1 MNDVRY
7 LCDFAKLT
15 GSFPHLKRHYI
26 LMIPSYLL
34 VSLLYGICCLALL
47 LLSVFIYNHTVLTGY
62 SKARISF
69 NIFHDQIKSVNK
81 DVLFKE
87 SHDTLP
93 VCRHSKPPAATRKRG
108 MLQSQF
114 VVTVTIA
121 IIQSTFNFTFLRN
134 KFADVQHLKDLVSKF
149 DDFLVL

>member
-15 GSFPHLKRHYI
+15 RSFPHLKRHYI
-26 LMIPSYLL
+26 LMIPYEFLSFLL
-34 VSLLYGICCLALL
+34 VSLLNGIWCLALL

-69 NIFHDQIKSVNK
+69 NIFYDQIKSVNK

-87 SHDTLP
+87 RHDTLP
-93 VCRHSKPPAATRKRG
+93 VCRHLNPPAATRKCEH
-108 MLQSQF
+108 
-114 VVTVTIA
+114 VTLSV
-121 IIQSTFNFTFLRN
+121 RR
-134 KFADVQHLKDLVSKF
+134 HCHYRYYSKHF
-149 DDFLVL
+149 QLHFPEEQVR